1 MSRAWSQCTIDSL
14 CLRVTSG
21 GTPSRKHPEYFVG
34 PNVTG
39 GVPWLKTK
47 ELDDTAVHNTEE
59 YITKS
64 AIAASSAKVL
74 PRQTVVMAMY
84 GATVGKLGMLATEMT
99 CNQAVC
105 AMVVDPNKTDPKFL
119 FYRLLQDRPAL
130 VGLATGSAQQN
141 LSGTV
146 IKNFKVSCP
155 PLIEQRRIAGVLGAL
170 DDLIDTNKRLIDQI
184 YELCSDRYSQA
195 RANSLGTVRLGDVV
209 DVNPWQTKSQVE
221 GFLTYLDIAALGDG
235 NIDWPTHS
243 AWADAPSR
251 ARRLAKPGCTLWSTV
266 RPNRRAHALL
276 THVPEDL
283 VVSTG
288 LAVLAPKT
296 LGPAELYAATNESDF
311 VDFLMSRADGSAYP
325 AVRASTFEDA
335 PIANLGTDASLQFE
349 AYNWPLL
356 QMAGE
361 LSNESNQL
369 SQTRDELL
377 PLLLSG
383 AVSVSEV
390 AA

>member
-1 MSRAWSQCTIDSL
+1 MVFLDKELAERFKRSVARRGDLVFTCWGTIGQVGLIDSTARFDEYVVSNKQMKL
-14 CLRVTSG
+14 
-21 GTPSRKHPEYFVG
+21 TPDPAKVDSTFLYYLLGQPKSVAAML
-34 PNVTG
+34 N
-39 GVPWLKTK
+39 
-47 ELDDTAVHNTEE
+47 
-59 YITKS
+59 S
-64 AIAASSAKVL
+64 AIGSSVPGFNLGQLKAW
-74 PRQTVVMAMY
+74 TV
-84 GATVGKLGMLATEMT
+84 
-99 CNQAVC
+99 
-105 AMVVDPNKTDPKFL
+105 
-119 FYRLLQDRPAL
+119 RL
-130 VGLATGSAQQN
+130 
-141 LSGTV
+141 
-146 IKNFKVSCP
+146 P
-155 PLIEQRRIAGVLGAL
+155 PLSVQRRIAGVLGAL
-170 DDLIDTNKRLIDQI
+170 DDLIDTNKRLIDEI

-266 RPNRRAHALL
+266 RPNRRSHALL

-349 AYNWPLL
+349 ADNWPLL

-383 AVSVSEV
+383 AVSVSGV